1 MLYRVWL
8 IAMLS
13 LTSPLTA
20 WGAEIA
26 VEPPVPA
33 TRIDPVTDVL
43 HGVRITDPY
52 RWLEDQESSATRA
65 WIGEQNAYTDSQL
78 GALPARRSFRE
89 RLAPLL
95 ATDTFSLPLVRAGRY
110 FFARQRADQDL
121 AVLYVRQGVDGPD
134 RVLVDPHLLSPD
146 HSISVELVDV
156 TRDGRI
162 LAYSVRKGGEDETE
176 IRLLDTE
183 NGQEVPGGLPRE
195 RYFGGLSF
203 LPDGGGYYYTVH
215 REEGPRVFRRLVD
228 GSETRV
234 FGTGL
239 GPEKIVFQT
248 LSEDGKYLVIFVLF
262 GSAADQTEV
271 WLQALGVD
279 DAPKPLV
286 KDIAARFLGV
296 IGGHT
301 LFLHT
306 NWQAP
311 NGRVLAVDLAH
322 PERDRWREVVPENPR
337 AVMDGSPSAVGG
349 SLLVNY
355 LEDVKSKVVLFTA
368 DGQRIRE
375 LELDSIGSVS
385 SGAGT
390 WESSEVFLSFTS
402 FHVPPEIIRYDLKTG
417 SRRVWARVEVPVDP
431 AQFEVSQAWFTS
443 KDGTRVPMFLLHKK
457 GLVRNGD
464 NPTVLTGY
472 GGFTST
478 FTPAFSALALA
489 WADAGGVWAVANLR
503 GGGEFGE
510 AWHQAGMR
518 DKKQN
523 VFDDFFAAAEYLVR
537 ERYTRPAR
545 LGISGGS
552 NGGLLVGAALTQ
564 RPELFGAVVCSYPL
578 LDMLRYHLFLVAR
591 FWVPEYGS
599 AEDAAD
605 FRVLRAYSPYHN
617 VQPGTKFPAVLFVT
631 GDGDTRVAPLHAR
644 KMAALLQ
651 AANGGDEPILLRYHL
666 QAGHSGGEPIKVRIE
681 NAAETLAFLSWQL
694 AG

>member
-1 MLYRVWL
+1 MMYRVWL
-8 IAMLS
+8 VAMLS

-20 WGAEIA
+20 WGADIA
-26 VEPPVPA
+26 EAPPVPA
-33 TRIDPVTDVL
+33 TRIDPVTEDL

-52 RWLEDQESSATRA
+52 RWLEDQESLATRA
-65 WIGEQNAYTDSQL
+65 WIGQQNAYTDAQL
-78 GALPARRSFRE
+78 GALPARRSFRD
-89 RLAPLL
+89 RLGPLL
-95 ATDTFSLPLVRAGRY
+95 ATDTFSLPVVRAGRY

-121 AVLYVRQGVDGPD
+121 AVLYVRQGVDGAD
-134 RVLVDPHLLSPD
+134 RALVDPHRLSPD
-146 HSISVELVDV
+146 HSMSVELIDV

-183 NGQEVPGGLPRE
+183 TGQDLPGGLPRG

-203 LPDGGGYYYTVH
+203 LPEGNGYYYTLH
-215 REEGPRVFRRLVD
+215 RETGPRVYRRLVD
-228 GSETRV
+228 GSETQI
-234 FGTGL
+234 FGHGL

-248 LSEDGKYLVIFVLF
+248 LSDDGKYLVIFVLF

-271 WLQALGVD
+271 WLQAIGVD
-279 DAPKPLV
+279 AAPRALIQ
-286 KDIAARFLGV
+286 DIPARFLGV

-311 NGRVLAVDLAH
+311 KGRVLAVDLAQ
-322 PERDRWREVVPENPR
+322 PERENWREVVPENPR
-337 AVMDGSPSAVGG
+337 AVMDGAPTAVGG
-349 SLLVNY
+349 SLLVSY
-355 LEDVKSKVVLFTA
+355 LEDVKSKVVVFSA
-368 DGQRIRE
+368 DGQRQRE
-375 LELDSIGSVS
+375 LELEAIGSVS
-385 SGAGT
+385 GGIGS
-390 WESSEVFLSFTS
+390 WDSPEVFLSFTS
-402 FHVPPEIIRYDLKTG
+402 FHVPPEIIRYDLRSGTHQ
-417 SRRVWARVEVPVDP
+417 VWARVEVPVDP
-431 AQFEVSQAWFTS
+431 ASFEVSQAWFTS

-457 GLVRNGD
+457 GLTRNGD
-464 NPTVLTGY
+464 NPTLLTGY

-478 FTPAFSALALA
+478 LTPAFSAMALA
-489 WADAGGVWAVANLR
+489 WAESGGVWAVANLR

-518 DKKQN
+518 EKKQN
-523 VFDDFFAAAEYLVR
+523 VFDDFYAAAEYLIR

-552 NGGLLVGAALTQ
+552 NGGLLVGAAITQ
-564 RPELFGAVVCSYPL
+564 RPELFGAAVCSYPL

-599 AEDAAD
+599 AEDASEFA
-605 FRVLRAYSPYHN
+605 VLRAYSPYHN
-617 VQPGTKFPAVLFVT
+617 VRPGTKFPAVLFVT

-651 AANGGDEPILLRYHL
+651 AANGGNEPILLRYHL